1 MGDSE
6 FIIFIG
12 GLAYKTEIETL
23 EQFLKEQD
31 VHPTKVRIIERDGQ
45 SRGFG
50 YADFDSKEESEK
62 CIALTGMELDG
73 RSLICNE
80 ADAPGQGRGGRGRGG
95 RGGGG
100 GFGGGRRGGRDGGYS
115 GGGGGGGRD
124 FDNTTPTKLLMIKN
138 LSWGTK
144 NEGLKA
150 VFPDA
155 NDARVCYDR
164 VNERSRGFAFVE
176 FNDIESAQA
185 ARDEHHGTEID
196 GREVNIV
203 FATPRENFGGG
214 RGGFSG

>member
-100 GFGGGRRGGRDGGYS
+100 GRRGGRDGGYNS
-115 GGGGGGGRD
+115 GGGGGGGGGN
-124 FDNTTPTKLLMIKN
+124 FDNTTPTKLIMVKN
-138 LSWGTK
+138 LAWATK
-144 NEGLKA
+144 ADGLYA

-155 NDARVCYDR
+155 TDARVVMDR
-164 VNERSRGFAFVE
+164 MTEKSRGFAFVE
-176 FNDIESAQA
+176 FSDIESAQA
-185 ARDEHHGTEID
+185 AREKYHEQEID
-196 GREVNIV
+196 GRQVNIV
-203 FATPRENFGGG
+203 FATPREDFRGGRG
-214 RGGFSG
+214 RGGFND

>member
-6 FIIFIG
+6 FIIYVG
-12 GLAYKTEIETL
+12 GLAYSTDIDTL
-23 EQFLKEQD
+23 KAFLKEQD
-31 VHPTKVRIIERDGQ
+31 VHPTNVRIISRDGQ

-50 YADFDSKEESEK
+50 YADFDTKEESEK

-100 GFGGGRRGGRDGGYS
+100 GFGGGRRGDRDGGYQ
-115 GGGGGGGRD
+115 GGGGGRD
-124 FDNTTPTKLLMIKN
+124 FDNETPTKLIMVKN
-138 LSWGTK
+138 LAWGTD
-144 NEGLKA
+144 NDGLYK

-155 NDARVCYDR
+155 TDARVCMDR
-164 VNERSRGFAFVE
+164 VTHRSRGFAFVE

-185 ARDEHHGTEID
+185 AREEHNGTEID

-214 RGGFSG
+214 RGGFNG